1 MKHRLIAISA
11 LVVILFSAC
20 SPGGKASTGF
30 QYLLEPPAE
39 PLQVQI
45 DVDGSRS
52 AEAEI
57 STAGGSLEA
66 AGADGTRYRLD
77 IPADALLDDA
87 RIRMTPANVSGL
99 PFGSGQTLAVQLE
112 PEGLTFNNFV
122 TLTILPAADI
132 SIDQQIFF
140 GYEANGSNLSLAA
153 PVVDSKEIKLQLLHF
168 SGYGVTKGLLADIEP
183 VRARIGGSP
192 ETRLQSAIAEQLAR
206 ERQRQLLGGGESESL
221 VDFEEYFRQY
231 EEQVI
236 KPRVAAAGESCA
248 AGRLALQTVLG
259 FERQK
264 ALLGVEGAGSLGQYS
279 DLMATVASVCVKEE
293 YELCR
298 DEHVIHRMIPVWLG
312 MERQAQLLGT
322 GESGGALGDALRE
335 ARDLTSKCLTFELVF
350 QSQANFDDGGGGG
363 YDSSVESKIKVRFN
377 PDEFSM
383 KGQSALVN
391 KAFEFKVPGC
401 SVTSN
406 RGGGTF
412 DVASLAYIDDTG
424 NQNPLSP
431 VHDFSLTYFPGV
443 TSESFTVFCKDTP
456 PFTSPPNGMWSGVY
470 LVLHQDE
477 LDLSGASGTGSL
489 GMPMPDLSGLMGAGD
504 MSAGM
509 TLPSM
514 TAGMGFTLT
523 DWEVTGGEY
532 YAKKEWI
539 KEDGS
544 LGIYEAGTMK
554 LYHRPGQ

>member
-1 MKHRLIAISA
+1 MKYQWIAFLTLA
-11 LVVILFSAC
+11 AILLSAC
-20 SPGGKASTGF
+20 SSGGNTAKDY
-30 QYLLEPPAE
+30 QYLLEQPDE
-39 PLQVQI
+39 PIQVQTALE
-45 DVDGSRS
+45 DANAS
-52 AEAEI
+52 EAHFT
-57 STAGGSLEA
+57 TAGGSLKTI
-66 AGADGTRYRLD
+66 GSDGTAYRLD
-77 IPADALLDDA
+77 IPADALLNDVL
-87 RIRMTPANVSGL
+87 IRMTPANVSGL

-112 PEGLTFNNFV
+112 PEGLVFNNFV
-122 TLTILPAADI
+122 TLTIVPAQEI
-132 SIDQQIFF
+132 PFDQQIFF
-140 GYEANGSNLSLAA
+140 GYEADGSNLSLAV

-183 VRARIGGSP
+183 VRARIGGSA

-248 AGRLALQTVLG
+248 AGRLALHTVLG

-264 ALLGVEGAGSLGQYS
+264 ALLGVEGAGSLDQFG
-279 DLMATVASVCVKEE
+279 DLMATVTSVCVKEE

-298 DEHVIHRMIPVWLG
+298 NDHVIHRMIPVWLG
-312 MERQAQLLGT
+312 MERQAQLLGM
-322 GESGGALGDALRE
+322 GESGGAMGDALRE

-350 QSQANFDDGGGGG
+350 QSQANVDDGDGGG
-363 YDSSVESKIKVRFN
+363 YDSTVEAKIKIRFN
-377 PDEFSM
+377 PEDYLM

-412 DVASLAYIDDTG
+412 DVASLAYIDDMG
-424 NQNPLSP
+424 NQNPLNP

-443 TSESFTVFCKDTP
+443 TSESFTVYCKDTP
-456 PFTSPPNGMWSGVY
+456 PFTNPPNGMWSGVY

-477 LDLSGASGTGSL
+477 LDLSGASGTSFSD
-489 GMPMPDLSGLMGAGD
+489 MPMPDLSGVMGEPAGG
-504 MSAGM
+504 MS
-509 TLPSM
+509 LPSM
-514 TAGMGFTLT
+514 TAGMGFRLT

-539 KEDGS
+539 KEDSS

>member
-1 MKHRLIAISA
+1 MKHRLIAVLA
-11 LVVILFSAC
+11 LVVILLSAC
-20 SPGGKASTGF
+20 SSGGKVSTGF

-45 DVDGSRS
+45 DVDGSRA
-52 AEAEI
+52 AEVDI
-57 STAGGSLEA
+57 TTAGGSLEV

-77 IPADALLDDA
+77 IPADALLNDTH
-87 RIRMTPANVSGL
+87 IRMTPANVSGL
-99 PFGSGQTLAVQLE
+99 PFGGNQTLAVQLE
-112 PEGLTFNNFV
+112 PEGLAFSNFV
-122 TLTILPAADI
+122 TLTILPAQEI
-132 SIDQQIFF
+132 PIDQQIFF

-153 PVVDSKEIKLQLLHF
+153 PVVNSTEIKLQLLHF

-183 VRARIGGSP
+183 VRARIGGSA

-206 ERQRQLLGGGESESL
+206 ERQRQLLGGGEAESL
-221 VDFEEYFRQY
+221 VDFEEYFNQY

-236 KPRVAAAGESCA
+236 NPRVAAAGESCA
-248 AGRLALQTVLG
+248 AGRLAMQTVLG

-264 ALLGVEGAGSLGQYS
+264 ALLGVEGAGSLGQYG
-279 DLMATVASVCVKEE
+279 DLMATVARVCVKEE

-298 DEHVIHRMIPVWLG
+298 DDHVIHRMIPVWLG
-312 MERQAQLLGT
+312 MERQAQLLGMT
-322 GESGGALGDALRE
+322 EEEGPMTEALRE

-363 YDSSVESKIKVRFN
+363 YDSTVESKIKVQFN
-377 PDEFSM
+377 PDEITM
-383 KGQSALVN
+383 KGNAPLVN
-391 KAFEFKVPGC
+391 KSFDFRVNSC
-401 SVTSN
+401 LTTSN

-412 DVASLAYIDDTG
+412 DITSLAYVDDTR
-424 NQNPLSP
+424 NASNPLGP
-431 VHDFSLTYFPGV
+431 VRDFSLVFFPGS
-443 TSESFTVFCKDTP
+443 TSESFTVTCEDSP
-456 PFTSPPNGMWSGVY
+456 AYTSPPGPYWTGVFVVVHQHEMDYSGD
-470 LVLHQDE
+470 QGTN
-477 LDLSGASGTGSL
+477 LSGA
-489 GMPMPDLSGLMGAGD
+489 PMPDLSGMMGDGGF
-504 MSAGM
+504 GM
-509 TLPSM
+509 PFPI
-514 TAGMGFTLT
+514 MGGGVGFKFT

>member
-1 MKHRLIAISA
+1 MKHRLIAVLA
-11 LVVILFSAC
+11 LVVILLSAC
-20 SPGGKASTGF
+20 SSGGKVSTGF

-45 DVDGSRS
+45 DVDGSRA
-52 AEAEI
+52 AEVDI
-57 STAGGSLEA
+57 TTAGGSLEV

-77 IPADALLDDA
+77 IPADALLNDTH
-87 RIRMTPANVSGL
+87 IRMTPANVSGL
-99 PFGSGQTLAVQLE
+99 PFGGNQTLAVQLE
-112 PEGLTFNNFV
+112 PEGLAFSNFV
-122 TLTILPAADI
+122 TLTILPAQEI
-132 SIDQQIFF
+132 PIDQQIFF

-153 PVVDSKEIKLQLLHF
+153 PVVNSAEIKLQLLHF

-183 VRARIGGSP
+183 VRARIGGSA

-236 KPRVAAAGESCA
+236 KPRLAAAGESCA

-264 ALLGVEGAGSLGQYS
+264 ALLGVEGAGSLEQYG
-279 DLMATVASVCVKEE
+279 DLMATVSRVCVKEE

-312 MERQAQLLGT
+312 MERQAQLLGM
-322 GESGGALGDALRE
+322 GDSGGALGDALRE
-335 ARDLTSKCLTFELVF
+335 ARDLTAKCLTFELVF
-350 QSQANFDDGGGGG
+350 ESQANFDDGSGGG

-377 PDEFSM
+377 PDEISM

-391 KAFEFKVPGC
+391 KTFEFKTPGC

-412 DVASLAYIDDTG
+412 DVASLAYIDDAG

-431 VHDFSLTYFPGV
+431 VRDFSLTYFPGM
-443 TSESFTVFCKDTP
+443 TSEFFTVVCEDSP
-456 PFTSPPNGMWSGVY
+456 PYTSPPNGMWSGVY

-489 GMPMPDLSGLMGAGD
+489 GMPMPDLSGLMGNASGG
-504 MSAGM
+504 MS
-509 TLPSM
+509 LPSM
-514 TAGMGFTLT
+514 TAGMGFKLT